1 MLRFAVI
8 FESSPFDRK
17 GLFNAVH
24 QRVLHLVDTG
34 GCEVDVFCVHS
45 RDNAFTRKVRHTPQV
60 PKVDQVSIDGI
71 TYRMLWYDFSITDHV
86 AVKYLRK
93 EPVFFGRFIW
103 NMLPCLSAY
112 DAVLAHSFTGGLIAR
127 KVSEKYGVPY
137 FVTWHGS
144 DVHTHPW
151 NNHLILEHTRKVM
164 EGALCNFFVS
174 EALLKTSD
182 KILESGRKQV
192 LHNGVSDFFRRYNG
206 EDRAEFRRRHGLED
220 DTKVVAFV
228 GSLVAVKNVD
238 LLQPVFHKVRK
249 SYAGPLEFWVIGDG
263 KLRHQVE
270 PVLMGDPTISV
281 RMWGNVSSDQMP
293 VIMNCVDVLV
303 LPSRNEGLPL
313 VCAEAIRCGAVAVG
327 ADVGGV
333 SEVIGSEN
341 VVPHG
346 PGFNDA
352 FAGKVVEALA
362 GKVKQSLPDTI
373 DWSRT
378 ARKELECISGLL
390 K

>member
-24 QRVLHLVDTG
+24 QRVVHLAGTG
-34 GCEVDVFCVHS
+34 ECQVDVFCVHS
-45 RDNAFTRKVRHTPQV
+45 RDTAFTRKVRHTPMT
-60 PKVDQVSIDGI
+60 PDVDNVVIDGI

-86 AVKYLRK
+86 TVKYLRK
-93 EPVFFGRFIW
+93 EPLFFRRFIERS
-103 NMLPCLSAY
+103 LPYLDGY
-112 DAVLAHSFTGGLIAR
+112 DAILAHSFTGGLIAR
-127 KVSEKYGVPY
+127 NASRKYGVPY

-151 NNHLILEHTRKVM
+151 NNPLILEHTCKVM
-164 EGALCNFFVS
+164 EGASCNFFVS
-174 EALLKTSD
+174 EALMRESD
-182 KILESGRKQV
+182 RVVAGGHKHV

-220 DTKVVAFV
+220 DVKVVAFA
-228 GSLVAVKNVD
+228 GSLVSVKNVD
-238 LLQPVFHKVRK
+238 LLQPIFHNVRK
-249 SYAGPLEFWVIGDG
+249 DYDGNLEFWVIGDG
-263 KLRHQVE
+263 KLRSQVE
-270 PVLMGDPTISV
+270 PALMGDSTISV
-281 RMWGNVSSDQMP
+281 RMWGNVPSDQMP
-293 VIMNCVDVLV
+293 VIMNCIDVLV

-341 VVPHG
+341 VVLHG

-352 FAGKVVEALA
+352 FAGKVVDALN
-362 GKVKQSLPDTI
+362 GRVSQSLPDSI
-373 DWSRT
+373 DWNRT
-378 ARKELECISGLL
+378 AVKELECIRGFL

>member
-24 QRVLHLVDTG
+24 QRVLHLAGTG
-34 GCEVDVFCVHS
+34 GCEVDVFCIHS
-45 RDNAFTRKVRHTPQV
+45 RDNAFTRKVRHTPHT

-71 TYRMLWYDFSITDHV
+71 AYRMLWYDFSIIDHV
-86 AVKYLRK
+86 TVKHLRK
-93 EPVFFGRFIW
+93 EPLFFRRFIRKT
-103 NMLPCLSAY
+103 LACLSGY
-112 DAVLAHSFTGGLIAR
+112 DAVLAHSFAGGLIAR
-127 KVSEKYGVPY
+127 KASQKYGVPY

-151 NNHLILEHTRKVM
+151 NNPLILEHTRKVM
-164 EGALCNFFVS
+164 EGASCNFFVS
-174 EALLKTSD
+174 EALMKTSD
-182 KILESGRKQV
+182 GILPSGCKQV

-228 GSLVAVKNVD
+228 GSLVEVKNVD
-238 LLQPVFHKVRK
+238 LLQPIFHEVRK
-249 SYAGPLEFWVIGDG
+249 AYAGPLEFWVIGDG
-263 KLRHQVE
+263 KLRSQVE
-270 PVLMGDPTISV
+270 PSLVGDPAISV

-293 VIMNCVDVLV
+293 VIMNCIDVLV

-313 VCAEAIRCGAVAVG
+313 VCAEAIRSGAVAIG

-333 SEVIGSEN
+333 SEMIGPEN

-346 PGFNDA
+346 PGFTEA
-352 FAGKVVEALA
+352 FAGKVADALN

-373 DWSRT
+373 DWNRT

>member
-24 QRVLHLVDTG
+24 QRVLHLLGTG
-34 GCEVDVFCVHS
+34 RCVVDVFCIHS
-45 RDNAFTRKVRHTPQV
+45 RDNAFTRKVRHTPPT
-60 PKVDQVSIDGI
+60 PKVDEVPIDGL

-86 AVKYLRK
+86 TVKYLRK
-93 EPVFFGRFIW
+93 EPFFFRRFIERS
-103 NMLPCLSAY
+103 LPCLEGY
-112 DAVLAHSFTGGLIAR
+112 DAILAHSFTGGLIAR
-127 KVSEKYGVPY
+127 KASERYGVPY

-144 DVHTHPW
+144 DIHTHPW
-151 NNHLILEHTRKVM
+151 NNPLILEHTRRTMV
-164 EGALCNFFVS
+164 GASCNFFVS
-174 EALLKTSD
+174 QALMKTSD
-182 KILESGRKQV
+182 RILESGRKQV
-192 LHNGVSDFFRRYNG
+192 LHNGVSDSFRRFNG
-206 EDRAEFRRRHGLED
+206 EDRAEFRRRHGLD
-220 DTKVVAFV
+220 DGTKVVAFV

-238 LLQPVFHKVRK
+238 LLQPIFHEVRRT
-249 SYAGPLEFWVIGDG
+249 YVGPLEFWVIGDG
-263 KLRHQVE
+263 KLRGQVE
-270 PVLMGDPTISV
+270 PALSGDTAISV
-281 RMWGNVSSDQMP
+281 RMWGNVSSDRMP
-293 VIMNCVDVLV
+293 VIMNCIDVLV

-341 VVPHG
+341 AVPHG
-346 PGFNDA
+346 PGFNEA
-352 FAGKVVEALA
+352 FAAKVVDALNGNA
-362 GKVKQSLPDTI
+362 SQSLPDTI

-378 ARKELECISGLL
+378 ALAELESVMGLL